1 MDLRQVLNVAYVFV
15 TEGMD
20 DDARAAWDRRHAGTA
35 GRSPRRDRDS
45 QRDLMSAM
53 NLGRR

>member
-20 DDARAAWDRRHAGTA
+20 DDARSAFDRNLTGAAARPDRA
-35 GRSPRRDRDS
+35 RRT
-45 QRDLMSAM
+45 QQDLMSAM
-53 NLGRR
+53 NLGRG